1 MPRTRTR
8 TETRAPT
15 TRSRVTNGRQLLT
28 GLDGRAPLYRRYR
41 DLLAELETDMGAS
54 RMTAVRASLVRR
66 FAEGTIA
73 AEVMAVELIE
83 GRAIDVAVFSQ
94 LASTLV
100 RLASRIGLS
109 RHAKQIPSL
118 EEYLATKDAE
128 REAEII
134 EPDAAAS
141 IEAVSR
147 AEREAASEIIE
158 PDVPDSNEDDT
169 E

>member
-1 MPRTRTR
+1 MPRPRTQAAQP
-8 TETRAPT
+8 APT
-15 TRSRVTNGRQLLT
+15 TRSRVTNGRALLT

-100 RLASRIGLS
+100 RLASRIGLT
-109 RHAKQIPSL
+109 RAQKIVPSL
-118 EEYLATKDAE
+118 DEYIRKNE
-128 REAEII
+128 GEII
-134 EPDAAAS
+134 EPKEGA
-141 IEAVSR
+141 
-147 AEREAASEIIE
+147 
-158 PDVPDSNEDDT
+158 DD
-169 E
+169 